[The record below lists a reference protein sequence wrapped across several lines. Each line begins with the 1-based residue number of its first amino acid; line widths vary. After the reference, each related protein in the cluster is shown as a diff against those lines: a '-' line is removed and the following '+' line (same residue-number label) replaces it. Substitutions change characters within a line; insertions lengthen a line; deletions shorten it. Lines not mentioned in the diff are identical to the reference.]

1 MSYQEFIKSK
11 HVRHGHAGF
20 DPITKIPPKLHD
32 WQKRVV
38 EWCCRKGRSAI
49 FADCGLGKTAMQLSW
64 CEQVA
69 IKTGRPV
76 LLLCPIAVGSQ
87 TIREADKFGISV
99 PVGHGPDIPTGPSIV
114 VLNYESLH
122 KVNASDFGGVCLDE
136 SSILKSFTG
145 KVKQQ
150 LCGEFRDT
158 PYKLACTATAA
169 PNDHMELGNH
179 AEFLGVMRSNEMLA
193 RWFIND
199 TMKAGGYRL
208 CNHAKRDFWRWVASW
223 AVCISKPSDVGGD
236 DTGYDLPPLQLTTHL
251 VESQWKPKDQLFKTE
266 TAVSATNLHEV
277 KRATLAEKVSRVSSL
292 VNSSDEAWSIWCDTD
307 YEADALSKAVT
318 GSVEVR
324 GSTKPIL
331 KEDYFTGFTDGKYK
345 KLITKPKI
353 GGFGMN
359 WQHCHNAVYFA
370 GFSFEAWYQSIR
382 RHWRFGQEF
391 AVNVHLIASEDEYN
405 VVQTLERK
413 ARDFHTMQAAM
424 SEAMKDGMREEFS
437 GRPLTTHNS
446 DNCKIDLTKVLGA

>member
-1 MSYQEFIKSK
+1 
-11 HVRHGHAGF
+11 
-20 DPITKIPPKLHD
+20 
-32 WQKRVV
+32 
-38 EWCCRKGRSAI
+38 
-49 FADCGLGKTAMQLSW
+49 
-64 CEQVA
+64 
-69 IKTGRPV
+69 
-76 LLLCPIAVGSQ
+76 
-87 TIREADKFGISV
+87 
-99 PVGHGPDIPTGPSIV
+99 
-114 VLNYESLH
+114 
-122 KVNASDFGGVCLDE
+122 
-136 SSILKSFTG
+136 
-145 KVKQQ
+145 
-150 LCGEFRDT
+150 
-158 PYKLACTATAA
+158 
-169 PNDHMELGNH
+169 
-179 AEFLGVMRSNEMLA
+179 
-193 RWFIND
+193 
-199 TMKAGGYRL
+199 
-208 CNHAKRDFWRWVASW
+208 
-223 AVCISKPSDVGGD
+223 
-236 DTGYDLPPLQLTTHL
+236 L

-324 GSTKPIL
+324 GSTKPNL

-391 AVNVHLIASEDEYN
+391 PVNVHLIASEDEYN

-424 SEAMKDGMREEFS
+424 SDAMKDGMREELF
-437 GRPLTTHNS
+437 GQPVATHKPS
-446 DNCKIDLTKVLGA
+446 TKITLPSWIESEANNECYV